1 MEIETS
7 TYVGELPSQN
17 GHWTNK
23 LAEGKKRVKSTNRDG
38 QVGKTCQSYQGPTLT
53 ILICLVFTNLMIL
66 WSQKMLG
73 HGKTTRKTI
82 ATRLR
87 GWFICF
93 NPEFSLPEFS
103 WFLDLWGQ
111 KKKTPELDPPKSA
124 SQLLRISSMSSPP
137 FARAR
142 WWTSTSWPTA
152 PGRRNIPRFLNPW
165 WSSSE
170 SCSAVSQKI
179 HIRMAGKPKC
189 VLKCCPKIKIAW
201 FLERL
206 FPVGVWS

>member
-111 KKKTPELDPPKSA
+111 KKNARTWPSKVCIPTSKDLKYVKPAFRKSA
-124 SQLLRISSMSSPP
+124 MVDEYFLTYCARKKKHPP
-137 FARAR
+137 
-142 WWTSTSWPTA
+142 
-152 PGRRNIPRFLNPW
+152 
-165 WSSSE
+165 
-170 SCSAVSQKI
+170 VS
-179 HIRMAGKPKC
+179 
-189 VLKCCPKIKIAW
+189 
-201 FLERL
+201 
-206 FPVGVWS
+206 